1 MYVEHLLHSIH
12 FTIILLFYT
21 GDQECYIGVYQN
33 YNSFDSECVVEELQP
48 LRQSLYLN
56 SSSSLVFVNYTE
68 FNISDNNFSYPCPY
82 RWKGENGK

>member
-1 MYVEHLLHSIH
+1 MNVKHLLHSIY
-12 FTIILLFYT
+12 FSMILLFYT
-21 GDQECYIGVYQN
+21 DNQECYIGVYQN
-33 YNSFDSECVVEELQP
+33 YNSSDSECVVEELQP

-68 FNISDNNFSYPCPY
+68 FNITDNNFSYPCPY

>member
-1 MYVEHLLHSIH
+1 MH
-12 FTIILLFYT
+12 LLFYT
-21 GDQECYIGVYQN
+21 EDQECYIGIYQN
-33 YNSFDSECVVEELQP
+33 YNASDSECVLGELQP

-56 SSSSLVFVNYTE
+56 SSSSLIFVNYTD